1 MKLLGLILLYFIIVY
16 GVSSLTGQ
24 QTQEYDDLT
33 KKLYKY
39 SNYSQMIQEISALIN
54 QVQQS
59 NYLERDYCYELKSV
73 LQKICEM
80 RDADKQE
87 YEEIQAL
94 ERKQQFEN
102 MVPKIVKYIRNESHL
117 RIMRDD
123 LVNYYQSFSAGIE
136 VRMDVFANVD
146 DTGGGEPDI
155 RLTITK
161 ICYER
166 SQNNKEKGFT
176 ESFQEDDKKIWP
188 AKYFTINMCLTKLY
202 YLNIAVVEIDPW
214 SSDDEYGSFNF
225 FIQELLNKKSV
236 SYTHSCGSDGSDG
249 YVKIEL
255 TPQAIRKNR
264 TLPAFN
270 E

>member
-1 MKLLGLILLYFIIVY
+1 MMQKISELL
-16 GVSSLTGQ
+16 
-24 QTQEYDDLT
+24 D
-33 KKLYKY
+33 
-39 SNYSQMIQEISALIN
+39 
-54 QVQQS
+54 QVQKW
-59 NYLERDYCYELKSV
+59 NYMERAYSDSLKSIH
-73 LQKICEM
+73 QKICKM

-94 ERKQQFEN
+94 ERGWKFED
-102 MVPKIVKYIRNESHL
+102 MVSKIVKYIKNESHS
-117 RIMRDD
+117 RIMWDD
-123 LVNYYQSFSAGIE
+123 LINYYKSFSADIE

-176 ESFQEDDKKIWP
+176 ESYQEDDKKIWP

-202 YLNIAVVEIDPW
+202 YLSVAVVEIDPW

-236 SYTHSCGSDGSDG
+236 SHTHSCGSDG
-249 YVKIEL
+249 YVEIEL
-255 TPQAIRKNR
+255 IPQAIRKNR